1 MMQWVAATTAGC
13 CMSVLTE
20 PTARSGAKR
29 RFDWHG
35 RCAALSQAV
44 RWACPVGF
52 TQPQAQPDAAGCYE
66 HSSPLVSS
74 HRFEPSARM
83 AVLLRASAGVGHHE
97 APRARW
103 PTTAGRPGPACGG
116 SVTGGS
122 CPCVDARERGVRSER
137 SARGGGS
144 SPSAR
149 QSAPRTRPKRC
160 AAIERL
166 RQPSLGGRP
175 TVLPRSS
182 EWRFRVVGHAA
193 GRAPEP
199 GNHGLAQWRAGRR
212 D

>member
-13 CMSVLTE
+13 CLSVLTE
-20 PTARSGAKR
+20 PTARSPGEAPLR
-29 RFDWHG
+29 LAWPV
-35 RCAALSQAV
+35 RCPDQAV
-44 RWACPVGF
+44 RWPCPVGF
-52 TQPQAQPDAAGCYE
+52 TQPQLQPDAAGCYE

-182 EWRFRVVGHAA
+182 EWRFGVVARCGAS
-193 GRAPEP
+193 P
-199 GNHGLAQWRAGRR
+199 
-212 D
+212 